1 MKKLT
6 TKDMILAALFTAL
19 TIVGAKINLLFPE
32 VPVTLQPMV
41 VMLSGSLLGSKVA
54 SLSQIV
60 YIALGLIG
68 IPVFAKPMAGPAY
81 ISTPSFGYLIG
92 FVIGAYIIG
101 RIIEKANKKTIL
113 VFIYANI
120 VGLFIFYLF
129 GVLHFYILMN
139 LFMSKSINLVKTLSI
154 CVFPFIVK
162 DILLG
167 ILMSV
172 ISYNI
177 YNKVKASTGRN
188 F

>member
-1 MKKLT
+1 MKRLT

-32 VPVTLQPMV
+32 IPVTLQPMV
-41 VMLSGSLLGSKVA
+41 VMLSGSLLGSKA
-54 SLSQIV
+54 ALFSQIA

-81 ISTPSFGYLIG
+81 ISSPSFGFLIG
-92 FVIGAYIIG
+92 FAVGAYIIG
-101 RIIEKANKKTIL
+101 RIIEKANKKSL
-113 VFIYANI
+113 FVFICANMA
-120 VGLFIFYLF
+120 GLIIFYLF

-139 LFMSKSINLVKTLSI
+139 LFLSKSINIIKTLSI
-154 CVFPFIVK
+154 CVFPFILK

-177 YNKVKASTGRN
+177 YNKVKTSTSRN
-188 F
+188 C